1 MFISN
6 LSIIDRV
13 DFQAAQTKM
22 ALVYRFHTVLF
33 CILRSIICLR
43 HRHKETLLDRHSK
56 FSFSFIFPP
65 KLISPNATKYTP

>member
-13 DFQAAQTKM
+13 DFQVAQTKM

-43 HRHKETLLDRHSK
+43 HRHKETLSIL
-56 FSFSFIFPP
+56 P
-65 KLISPNATKYTP
+65 T

>member
-6 LSIIDRV
+6 LSIIDWV
-13 DFQAAQTKM
+13 DFQAGQTKM
-22 ALVYRFHTVLF
+22 ALVYRFHTILF

-43 HRHKETLLDRHSK
+43 HRHKETLSYRHSK
-56 FSFSFIFPP
+56 FSLSLFPP

>member
-43 HRHKETLLDRHSK
+43 HKHKETLSYRHNK
-56 FSFSFIFPP
+56 FSLSLFPP

>member
-22 ALVYRFHTVLF
+22 ALVDRFHTVLF

-43 HRHKETLLDRHSK
+43 HRHKETLSYRHSK
-56 FSFSFIFPP
+56 FSLSLFPP

>member
-43 HRHKETLLDRHSK
+43 HRHKETLSIL
-56 FSFSFIFPP
+56 P
-65 KLISPNATKYTP
+65 T